1 MLNQYLEKEQESR
14 AIGEVATLPERT
26 YQADEVSSSVLSL
39 SIEQPEPP
47 AEQYSGGWF
56 DGLIGEKPRYPGL
69 KTYWSGYQQGLREYY
84 ATLAGIEL
92 PNDC

>member
-1 MLNQYLEKEQESR
+1 MLNHYREKEQENR
-14 AIGEVATLPERT
+14 VIRKVTTL
-26 YQADEVSSSVLSL
+26 SK

-69 KTYWSGYQQGLREYY
+69 KLYWSGYQQGLREYY
-84 ATLAGIEL
+84 ANLANIEL

>member
-1 MLNQYLEKEQESR
+1 MLNYYLQKEQENR
-14 AIGEVATLPERT
+14 AVTTLSKST
-26 YQADEVSSSVLSL
+26 
-39 SIEQPEPP
+39 EQIEPP
-47 AEQYSGGWF
+47 EDQYSGGWF

-69 KTYWSGYQQGLREYY
+69 KAYWSGYQQGLREYY

>member
-1 MLNQYLEKEQESR
+1 MLNHYREKEQENR
-14 AIGEVATLPERT
+14 VIGTIT
-26 YQADEVSSSVLSL
+26 T
-39 SIEQPEPP
+39 EPP

-56 DGLIGEKPRYPGL
+56 DGLIGEKPRYPEL
-69 KTYWSGYQQGLREYY
+69 KGYWSGYQQGLREYY

>member
-1 MLNQYLEKEQESR
+1 MLNHYREKEQENR
-14 AIGEVATLPERT
+14 VIGAVTTLSQST
-26 YQADEVSSSVLSL
+26 KN
-39 SIEQPEPP
+39 PEPP

-56 DGLIGEKPRYPGL
+56 DGLIGEKPRYPEL
-69 KTYWSGYQQGLREYY
+69 KVYWSGYQQGLREYY